1 MAAAQSLRRQ
11 WRAAPALTEV
21 ASAGRHRTEAARVRI
36 ARLRRARLAIGKLSA
51 RQVRAP
57 IVVPRGLRRTRR
69 AHRLGSEG
77 SPQPRW
83 LRLVRMTRLR
93 PVYSWWRR
101 RDVCEECP
109 CFGCILPQLSVSLE
123 RREETHRR
131 GMLGL
136 LASGPS
142 PFPLGSIHAF
152 SLRQN
157 RQNNP
162 PLFSPPQKHYGF
174 HVSALLPPPFP
185 SGFRCYAP
193 RLPRARHQAFAW
205 PCLPRHTLLF
215 APFSTASHCRPTSPA
230 RSTSPS
236 QPLSL
241 SLDDNVLSALRVRP
255 PALLSLRSLTHARA

>member
-1 MAAAQSLRRQ
+1 MAAAQSLRRR

-109 CFGCILPQLSVSLE
+109 CFGCRFTTAVSVT
-123 RREETHRR
+123 RETRPTGG

-162 PLFSPPQKHYGF
+162 PLFSPPQKHAYGF
-174 HVSALLPPPFP
+174 
-185 SGFRCYAP
+185 
-193 RLPRARHQAFAW
+193 
-205 PCLPRHTLLF
+205 
-215 APFSTASHCRPTSPA
+215 TA
-230 RSTSPS
+230 
-236 QPLSL
+236 
-241 SLDDNVLSALRVRP
+241 
-255 PALLSLRSLTHARA
+255 